1 PFEEES
7 LLCRRLVL
15 DPRARHE
22 RQVRVPTVE
31 RGDAVEECTGAAGQV
46 HAERAAAA
54 GAQPARE
61 HRRDELPAAT
71 VDDSVLR
78 LRVAQLVASRREG
91 ALDAQRERPEL
102 AVQAEAAGGRR
113 ADRPDGAAGRVVDA
127 TRADE
132 TTDPR
137 AGPRLRGLLR
147 GPELRLRRY
156 RGDDERRRRE
166 QDCCL
171 HGNCYYLCCKEKQG
185 LRSRAPRAP
194 GLRRPRGQPPRAA
207 ARALRYRNWGDDV

>member
-1 PFEEES
+1 VAAPFEEES

-61 HRRDELPAAT
+61 HRRDELPAA
-71 VDDSVLR
+71 VLDDGVVR
-78 LRVAQLVASRREG
+78 VRVAQLVAGRRER
-91 ALDAQRERPEL
+91 APDAARERPEL
-102 AVQAEAAGGRR
+102 AVQAEAAGERR
-113 ADRPDGAAGRVVDA
+113 AERPRGVAGRVEDA

-132 TTDPR
+132 AADPR
-137 AGPRLRGLLR
+137 AGPRLRGRLWLAELCLR
-147 GPELRLRRY
+147 GY

-171 HGNCYYLCCKEKQG
+171 HGNCYYLCCREK
-185 LRSRAPRAP
+185 P
-194 GLRRPRGQPPRAA
+194 G
-207 ARALRYRNWGDDV
+207 